1 MNPTVII
8 LVLLSAFLH
17 VFWNTLGK
25 NGTPSKAFFF
35 IGSLVSVIVFLPFLF
50 LMDFNF
56 SIFKHLWV
64 YLATSGL
71 FMTIYYS
78 GLAGAYRTGD
88 MSLAYPLARALP
100 VLFVPLVNL
109 LLGRFEG
116 LTLIP
121 LLGMLIV
128 FMGCLLLPQI
138 NMRRLSFKGYFK
150 AYLINAVLA
159 ALGTTGYTLLDSQ
172 GMEVVKV
179 IALSPVLGAIYYF
192 TFQMIFVCIF
202 LGMYILISNV
212 EKVKLLHIIKKE
224 KFLTISAGLLLA
236 AAYII
241 ILICYP
247 MVINVSYITAFRQIS
262 IPLGA
267 IAGIF
272 VLKER
277 WSVPKVSG
285 ALIIFVGLLIV
296 YLK

>member
-1 MNPTVII
+1 MNPTVIL

-17 VFWNTLGK
+17 VGWNTLGK
-25 NGTPSKAFFF
+25 NGTASKAFFF
-35 IGSLVSVIVFLPFLF
+35 TSSLVSVIIFLPFLF

-56 SIFKHLWV
+56 SIFRYLWG
-64 YLATSGL
+64 YMAASGF

-78 GLAGAYRTGD
+78 GLAGAYRTGE

-109 LLGRFEG
+109 LLGRVEG
-116 LTLIP
+116 LTFFS
-121 LLGMLIV
+121 LLGMIIV
-128 FMGCLLLPQI
+128 FLGCILLPQI
-138 NMRRLSFKGYFK
+138 SLRRLSFKGYFK
-150 AYLINAVLA
+150 AYSINAVIA
-159 ALGTTGYTLLDSQ
+159 AFGTTGYTLLDSR
-172 GMEVVKV
+172 GMEILKV
-179 IALSPVLGAIYYF
+179 TAVSPVLGAIYYF
-192 TFQMIFVCIF
+192 TFQVIFVCFF
-202 LGMYILISNV
+202 LGIYILLSNI
-212 EKVKLLHIIKKE
+212 EKVKLMNILKKE
-224 KFLTISAGLLLA
+224 KIPTISAGLLLA

-241 ILICYP
+241 ILVCYP

-285 ALIIFVGLLIV
+285 ALIIFAGLLIV

>member
-1 MNPTVII
+1 MNTTVTI

-17 VFWNTLGK
+17 VGWNTLGK

-35 IGSLVSVIVFLPFLF
+35 TSSLVPILVFFPFLY
-50 LMDFNF
+50 LMNFNF
-56 SIFKHLWV
+56 SIFRHLWV
-64 YLATSGL
+64 YLAASGL
-71 FMTIYYS
+71 FQAIYYS

-109 LLGRFEG
+109 LLGRVEG
-116 LTLIP
+116 LTLFP
-121 LLGMLIV
+121 LLGMSIV
-128 FMGCLLLPQI
+128 FLGCLLLPQI
-138 NMRRLSFKGYFK
+138 SMGRMSFKGYFK
-150 AYLINAVLA
+150 TYSINAVLA
-159 ALGTTGYTLLDSQ
+159 ALGTTGYTLLDSR
-172 GMEVVKV
+172 GMEVLKV
-179 IALSPVLGAIYYF
+179 IAVSPVLGAIYYF

-212 EKVKLLHIIKKE
+212 EKVKLLAILKKE
-224 KFLTISAGLLLA
+224 KFPTISAGFLLA

-247 MVINVSYITAFRQIS
+247 LVINVSYITAFRQIS

-272 VLKER
+272 ILKER

-285 ALIIFVGLLIV
+285 VLIIFVGLLIV
-296 YLK
+296 YL